1 MQIIFVPQVDLT
13 FGEHDSRH
21 DDLVGHEALA
31 YRRRHIRAM
40 ANMPQRSIFYATA
53 ASFMAVRHC

>member
-1 MQIIFVPQVDLT
+1 MRIIFVPQAGLT
-13 FGEHDSRH
+13 FSEHDLRH

-40 ANMPQRSIFYATA
+40 ANMPQCSIFHAAA
-53 ASFMAVRHC
+53 ASFVAERRC